1 MSDTE
6 NLLFEH
12 LKKIQAELAAARERD
27 AEVITRLAS
36 IEAAI
41 ARLARDTAF
50 SYGEIIQDRH
60 AIDKLRERIERRL
73 ELS

>member
-1 MSDTE
+1 MADEKGVQVFSITKQE
-6 NLLFEH
+6 M
-12 LKKIQAELAAARERD
+12 AEMMASQC
-27 AEVITRLAS
+27 AS

-41 ARLARDTAF
+41 ARLARDTAS

-60 AIDKLRERIERRL
+60 TIDKLRERIERIERRL

>member
-41 ARLARDTAF
+41 ARLARDTAS
-50 SYGEIIQDRH
+50 SYGEII
-60 AIDKLRERIERRL
+60 
-73 ELS
+73 